1 MTAVLASPEG
11 RTLDMKKKQ
20 RRGIHLLAEL
30 ANVSIGTVDR
40 ALHGR
45 SGIRES
51 TRQQILQLARKIGY
65 TPNLAARALAV
76 AKAGA
81 RIGVCIPRE
90 IHFFYDQLWSGVLDE
105 ARRLAPLGIQFEYRP
120 VRALG
125 EEDTKAFKDL
135 LKIGVNGIIVT
146 AGNPK
151 GLSPLI
157 NDAEEKGVR
166 VVCVSTDA
174 PESHRSSIVCV
185 EPWLNGC
192 LAGELMGKFLP
203 PNSKV
208 VVVAGMLT
216 ALDHRRKTDGFS
228 DAFPRHCHGGEILNI
243 VEGHEDED
251 ESFQKTF
258 DLLGRTPNLAGLY
271 VNTVNCLPVC
281 RALGARQLAG
291 KVKLITTDL
300 FAEMTPYF
308 QKGTISASIYQQPY
322 RQGQIAV
329 RLMADHLMAKASFP
343 PTVHLSPGVVMSSNL
358 QLFRE
363 IRSAPVTLH
372 DSAFRSHFVSHE

>member
-1 MTAVLASPEG
+1 
-11 RTLDMKKKQ
+11 MKKE
-20 RRGIHLLAEL
+20 RNGIHLLAEL

-45 SGIRES
+45 DGIRES
-51 TRQQILQLARKIGY
+51 TRQRVLQIAQQIGY
-65 TPNLAARALAV
+65 TPNLAARALSV
-76 AKAGA
+76 ARASG
-81 RIGVCIPRE
+81 RIGLCIPRE

-105 ARRLAPLGIQFEYRP
+105 APRLAQLGIQFEYRP
-120 VRALG
+120 VRTLG

-135 LKIGVNGIIVT
+135 LKTGANGIIVA

-157 NDAEEKGVR
+157 DDAEEKGVR

-192 LAGELMGKFLP
+192 LAGELMGKFVP

-208 VVVAGMLT
+208 AVVAGMLT
-216 ALDHRRKTDGFS
+216 AMDHRKKTDGFS
-228 DAFPRHCHGGEILNI
+228 DAFPRHCPGGEII
-243 VEGHEDED
+243 SIIEGHEDED

-258 DLLGRTPNLAGLY
+258 ELLGRAPTLAGLY

-281 RALGARQLAG
+281 RALGARGLAG
-291 KVKLITTDL
+291 KVRLITTDL
-300 FAEMTPYF
+300 FAEMAPYF
-308 QKGTISASIYQQPY
+308 QKETISASIYQQPY
-322 RQGQIAV
+322 RQRQIAV
-329 RLMADHLMAKASFP
+329 RLLADHLMSKAPFP

-363 IRSAPVTLH
+363 IRLAPVTLN
-372 DSAFRSHFVSHE
+372 DSVFRSPVLSHE